1 MSKEKLSVIL
11 LAALVYFDATE
22 ANADSCPTV
31 TDAIA
36 TDRPSQTNSSLV
48 VPVGSL
54 QAENGLNFSGAQGSE
69 VRSSVLLLRSSVN
82 RPASLTECYSNFT
95 DIRPKQAVLFE
106 DYGHNDLL
114 R

>member
-36 TDRPSQTNSSLV
+36 TDL
-48 VPVGSL
+48 
-54 QAENGLNFSGAQGSE
+54 
-69 VRSSVLLLRSSVN
+69 
-82 RPASLTECYSNFT
+82 
-95 DIRPKQAVLFE
+95 RPKTA
-106 DYGHNDLL
+106 
-114 R
+114 